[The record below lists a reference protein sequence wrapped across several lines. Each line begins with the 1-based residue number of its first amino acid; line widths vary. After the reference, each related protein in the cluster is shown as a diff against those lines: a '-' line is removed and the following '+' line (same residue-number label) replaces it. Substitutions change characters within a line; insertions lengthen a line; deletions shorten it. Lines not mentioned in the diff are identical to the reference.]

1 MPDKNNEVFFGEY
14 CKTCKYKNISEEDSP
29 CAECI
34 AEPVNL
40 YSHKPVKWEEADGI
54 FAGPSPRPDH
64 AYQRAVKYIPEK
76 RKDKEKAIARQNID
90 AEYSGNKVQTID
102 NKVTDDQYPSATAV
116 KKALDGSLK
125 AINETLD
132 NTIKETSFA
141 LSKKI
146 DAPSGCNCDELIAV
160 EEIDED
166 GNITKTKTVPS
177 PKKLSDFE
185 NDLYYKKKLY
195 ELAVTKDDFVEATV
209 DGVGMVVYIYRKSPM
224 VDPLM
229 FKNASIA
236 CNIVRNDGEEISLN
250 RDQDFEYSE
259 KLDENGNVMFNGFN
273 SLHSPDMVIINGF
286 DLLSNNLYDGV
297 EIVFLNLT
305 SEEFENYIVSLTIT
319 IECFE
324 TKTLPDY
331 AVDFTP
337 LYEIDNNLFDEI
349 DNLWAGVNTVQTK
362 INETY
367 CIPVVTTTGTSVNYK
382 VTTPNDIGNHI
393 GDLLIVIP
401 HVTSTDLA
409 FNLTINNGKK
419 SHVIMYRTNFNPGS
433 SAATNKNWFTRYTP
447 FILLRTDSYTLTAI
461 GASSLTDTGT
471 VNFGY
476 CSTANNISE
485 KKASLSTAYLGS
497 GSGGIFAI
505 VFTNDNTAT
514 NPKLYVT
521 GTNNTYVYVT
531 SLDIVTADGTPILP
545 EMIKAGKLYLFS
557 YTGTFNASP
566 KTGFENKFVLLNPE
580 KVEDKSEKVVLGE
593 FTVEEDL
600 TGNNLLSVELSD
612 DPFSYSAILIKLHVK
627 TADGEAESS
636 QYMGEIHGA
645 CGKKS
650 IVMHLNTLI
659 GSEFRNV
666 FVFTSLFKSMLY
678 TTATISEGYQWNQ
691 TTQYSA
697 GYSYGTGDGSNIFK
711 IVDSSISAGTTI
723 LIEGVR

>member
-1 MPDKNNEVFFGEY
+1 MPDKNNEVFFEEY
-14 CKTCKYKNISEEDSP
+14 CKTCKYKNYSETDSP

-132 NTIKETSFA
+132 NTIEETSFA

-160 EEIDED
+160 KEVDEE

-195 ELAVTKDDFVEATV
+195 ELAVTKDDFVAATLD
-209 DGVGMVVYIYRKSPM
+209 DGTMVGYIYRKTPM
-224 VDPLM
+224 IDPLL

-236 CNIVRNDGEEISLN
+236 CNIVWNDGEEISLN
-250 RDQDFEYSE
+250 RDYFEYSE
-259 KLDENGNVMFNGFN
+259 ELDENGNVVSN
-273 SLHSPDMVIINGF
+273 SLSALNSLDMFIVNGL
-286 DLLSNNLYDGV
+286 DLFSENLYDGV
-297 EIVFLNLT
+297 EIFIPDPT
-305 SEEFENYIVSLTIT
+305 AEIFEPLIASLTIT
-319 IECFE
+319 IECAE
-324 TKTLPDY
+324 IKTLPDY
-331 AVDFTP
+331 AVDFTS
-337 LYEIDNNLFDEI
+337 LYEIDNVLFDEI
-349 DNLWAGVNTVQTK
+349 DNLWAGVDNVQTK
-362 INETY
+362 IKEKPY
-367 CIPVVTTTGTSVNYK
+367 IPVVTTTGTSVNYK

-401 HVTSTDLA
+401 HVTSTNLA

-419 SHVIMYRTNFNPGS
+419 SSVAMYRTNFNPGS
-433 SAATNKNWFTRYTP
+433 SAATNKNWFTRYKP

-485 KKASLSTAYLGS
+485 KKASLSTAYLES

-521 GTNNTYVYVT
+521 GTNNTYVYAT

-557 YTGTFNASP
+557 YTGTFYASP

-600 TGNNLLSVELSD
+600 TGNNSLSVELSD